1 MVYGRSDSRYIDTEK
16 ARVMVSYTPAWMY
29 SARLAGINTETNTDL
44 GTPLLNSLMRKVEVI
59 FRKGIMVIHKYY

>member
-1 MVYGRSDSRYIDTEK
+1 MVCGRSDSRYIDTEK

-29 SARLAGINTETNTDL
+29 SARLAGITEANTDL